1 MNIDNITMNRAM
13 RRAMKH
19 RRQEKPAPVVPLPSL
34 LDEFTI
40 FDIPERILSKLR
52 NGEIEAL
59 QGRPVFTDNT
69 GDLQEVC
76 PALEGWIFT
85 WQRIND
91 KLGLNLCLAP
101 LRKLHNK
108 LQACMLLSHT
118 DVTQAQAA
126 LDSIRAIYRIT
137 DRKAIAS
144 IAQEAQ
150 IAIFMQDQTPA
161 QDFA

>member
-1 MNIDNITMNRAM
+1 MDTTNISMNRAM

-19 RRQEKPAPVVPLPSL
+19 RRQVKPAQVVPLPSL

-59 QGRPVFTDNT
+59 QGRPVFYDNA

-85 WQRIND
+85 WQMIND
-91 KLGLNLCLAP
+91 KLGLNLGLAP

-108 LQACMLLSHT
+108 LQACMLLTHT

-126 LDSIRAIYRIT
+126 LEHIRAIYRIT
-137 DRKAIAS
+137 DRQKIAS
-144 IAQEAQ
+144 IAKEAQ
-150 IAIFMQDQTPA
+150 IAILIGDNNGA
-161 QDFA
+161 